1 MSDQDNYFS
10 SQYQYKIK
18 KTSDE
23 NQGRYQLGD
32 YWLIQYHILRCNIR
46 RLVEQT
52 VRRITN
58 DILGVKG
65 LSGMIIYVYFLT
77 MVMKGICFLKHTS
90 PLMCVTITKRFYSNQ
105 RKLGYE
111 LFLFCF
117 FF

>member
-52 VRRITN
+52 VRRITD

-65 LSGMIIYVYFLT
+65 LSGMII
-77 MVMKGICFLKHTS
+77 
-90 PLMCVTITKRFYSNQ
+90 CV
-105 RKLGYE
+105 
-111 LFLFCF
+111 LFDNGDERYMFSEAYLSFNVCYHNKEVLFKSKEVGL
-117 FF
+117 